1 MQQLLTYL
9 PDILRLCIIPLLG
22 ALVTYLCALIKRKAE
37 QVRQATNDEIV
48 HKYLGML
55 EATVINTVLYTKQTY
70 VDSLKEKGEFTE
82 EAQKEAF
89 DMTYAAVMASLT
101 EEAKKYLAEITT
113 DLPAFVAKLIE
124 ATVSKTK

>member
-22 ALVTYLCALIKRKAE
+22 ALVTYLCALIRRKAE
-37 QVRQATNDEIV
+37 QIQQATNDEIV

-70 VDSLKEKGEFTE
+70 VDSLKERGEFTE

-89 DMTYAAVMASLT
+89 GMTYSAVMASLT

-113 DLPAFVAKLIE
+113 DLPEFVAKLIE